1 MTKSNPTRMVRD
13 YAWIAL
19 GSVLYSLSFD
29 WFYVP
34 NQIGFGGLTALGMI
48 LNYLSPAIPIGM
60 VVLIL
65 NIPLFLLGWTFL
77 GGHTLVSSLLAMTAT
92 SVLVD
97 LIAAMH
103 TFPSMDPMLAAIFG
117 GVSLGVS
124 LGMIFSKGATTGG
137 TDLTARLLKLPFAW
151 LPMGKLLMVV
161 DLTMLLS
168 VSLVFRSM
176 ESAMYGM
183 ISLYISTLVM
193 DGVLYGLDQSK
204 VAYIVTTRPQEI
216 AAEIDRQMDR
226 GATFLHGEGSFSR
239 GEQKL
244 VLMCAFKQ
252 KQIVPL
258 KALVHELDPEAFLI
272 VCDAHEVLG
281 QGFRRYQKNDI

>member
-1 MTKSNPTRMVRD
+1 MTKTTFSRMVRD
-13 YAWIAL
+13 YAWITL
-19 GSVLYSLSFD
+19 GAALYSLSFD

-48 LNYLSPAIPIGM
+48 LNHLSPAIPIGA
-60 VVLIL
+60 VVLVL
-65 NIPLFLLGWTFL
+65 NIPIFILGWKFL
-77 GGHTLVSSLLAMTAT
+77 GGHTLVSSLFAMAAT

-97 LIAAMH
+97 LIAAAY
-103 TFPSMDPMLAAIFG
+103 TFPPMDPMLAAVFG
-117 GVSLGVS
+117 GVMLGVS
-124 LGMIFSKGATTGG
+124 LGMIFSRGATTGG
-137 TDLTARLLKLPFAW
+137 TDLIARLLKLPFAW
-151 LPMGKLLMVV
+151 LPVGKLLMAV
-161 DLTMLLS
+161 DLSMLLA
-168 VSLVFRSM
+168 VSIAFRSM
-176 ESAMYGM
+176 ESAMYGI

-193 DGVLYGLDQSK
+193 DGVLYGMDQSK
-204 VAYIVTTRPQEI
+204 VAYIVTARPQEV

-226 GATFLHGEGSFSR
+226 GATFLPGEGSFSR
-239 GEQKL
+239 EEKL

-272 VCDAHEVLG
+272 VCNAHEVLG

>member
-1 MTKSNPTRMVRD
+1 MAKPNLTRMVRD

-65 NIPLFLLGWTFL
+65 NIPLFLLGWKFL
-77 GGHTLVSSLLAMTAT
+77 GGHTLVSSLFAMTAT
-92 SVLVD
+92 SMLVD
-97 LIAAMH
+97 LIAAMY

-239 GEQKL
+239 EEKL

>member
-1 MTKSNPTRMVRD
+1 MTKPNLTRMVRD

-65 NIPLFLLGWTFL
+65 NIPLFLLGWKFL
-77 GGHTLVSSLLAMTAT
+77 GGHTLVSSLFAMTDT

-103 TFPSMDPMLAAIFG
+103 TFPSMYPMLAAIFG

-239 GEQKL
+239 EEKL

>member
-1 MTKSNPTRMVRD
+1 MTKTTFSRMVRD
-13 YAWIAL
+13 YAWITL
-19 GSVLYSLSFD
+19 GAALYSLSFD

-48 LNYLSPAIPIGM
+48 LNHLSPAIPIGA
-60 VVLIL
+60 VVLVL
-65 NIPLFLLGWTFL
+65 NIPIFILGWKFL
-77 GGHTLVSSLLAMTAT
+77 GGHTLVSSLFAMAAT

-97 LIAAMH
+97 LIAAAY
-103 TFPSMDPMLAAIFG
+103 TFPPMDPMLAAVFG
-117 GVSLGVS
+117 GVMLGVS

-137 TDLTARLLKLPFAW
+137 TDLIARLLKLPFAW
-151 LPMGKLLMVV
+151 LPVGKLLMAV
-161 DLTMLLS
+161 DLSMLLA
-168 VSLVFRSM
+168 VSIAFRSM
-176 ESAMYGM
+176 ESAMYGI

-193 DGVLYGLDQSK
+193 DGVLYGMDQSK
-204 VAYIVTTRPQEI
+204 VAYIVTARPQEV

-239 GEQKL
+239 EEKL

-272 VCDAHEVLG
+272 VCNAHEVLG

>member
-1 MTKSNPTRMVRD
+1 MTKHTAPRLARD
-13 YAWIAL
+13 YLWITL

-65 NIPLFLLGWTFL
+65 NIPLFLLGWKFL
-77 GGHTLVSSLLAMTAT
+77 GGHTLVSSLFAMTAT

-239 GEQKL
+239 EEKL

>member
-1 MTKSNPTRMVRD
+1 MTKHTLSRMVRD

-48 LNYLSPAIPIGM
+48 LNHLSPAIPIGT
-60 VVLIL
+60 VVLVL
-65 NIPLFLLGWTFL
+65 NIPIFILGWKFL
-77 GGHTLVSSLLAMTAT
+77 GGHTLVSSLFAMAAT

-97 LIAAMH
+97 LIAAIY
-103 TFPSMDPMLAAIFG
+103 TFPPMDPMLAAVFG

-137 TDLTARLLKLPFAW
+137 TDLIARLLKLPFAW
-151 LPMGKLLMVV
+151 LPMGKLLLVV
-161 DLTMLLS
+161 DLAMLLA
-168 VSLVFRSM
+168 VSIAFRSM
-176 ESAMYGM
+176 ESAMYGI

-193 DGVLYGLDQSK
+193 DMVLYGLDQSK
-204 VAYIVTTRPQEI
+204 VAYIVTARPQEI

-239 GEQKL
+239 EEKL

-281 QGFRRYQKNDI
+281 QGFRRYQKNDL

>member
-1 MTKSNPTRMVRD
+1 MTKHTLSRVVRD
-13 YAWIAL
+13 YTWIFL

-48 LNYLSPAIPIGM
+48 LNHLSPAIPIGT
-60 VVLIL
+60 VVLVL
-65 NIPLFLLGWTFL
+65 NVPIFILGWKFL
-77 GGHTLVSSLLAMTAT
+77 GGHTLVSSLFAMAAT

-97 LIAAMH
+97 LIAAIY
-103 TFPSMDPMLAAIFG
+103 TFPPMDPMLAAVFG
-117 GVSLGVS
+117 GVSLGVA

-137 TDLTARLLKLPFAW
+137 TDLIARLLKLPFAW
-151 LPMGKLLMVV
+151 LPVGRLLLVV
-161 DLTMLLS
+161 DLSMLLA
-168 VSLVFRSM
+168 VSIAFRSM

-193 DGVLYGLDQSK
+193 DGVLYGMDQSK
-204 VAYIVTTRPQEI
+204 VAYIITATPRIMAE
-216 AAEIDRQMDR
+216 EIDRQLDR
-226 GATFLHGEGSFSR
+226 GVTFLRGEGSFSGKER
-239 GEQKL
+239 L

-252 KQIVPL
+252 RQIVPL
-258 KALVHELDPEAFLI
+258 KALVHELDPQAFLI

>member
-1 MTKSNPTRMVRD
+1 MTKHTLSRMVRD
-13 YAWIAL
+13 YTWIAL

-48 LNYLSPAIPIGM
+48 LNHLSPAIPIGT
-60 VVLIL
+60 VVLVL
-65 NIPLFLLGWTFL
+65 NIPIFILGWKFL
-77 GGHTLVSSLLAMTAT
+77 GGHTLVSSLFAMAAT

-97 LIAAMH
+97 LIAAIY
-103 TFPSMDPMLAAIFG
+103 TFPPMDPMLAAVFG
-117 GVSLGVS
+117 GVSLGAS

-137 TDLTARLLKLPFAW
+137 TDLIARLLKLPFAW
-151 LPMGKLLMVV
+151 LPMGKLLLAV
-161 DLTMLLS
+161 DLSMLLA
-168 VSLVFRSM
+168 VSIAFRSM
-176 ESAMYGM
+176 ESAMYGI

-193 DGVLYGLDQSK
+193 DMVLYGLDQSK
-204 VAYIVTTRPQEI
+204 VAYIVTARPQEI

-239 GEQKL
+239 EEKL

>member
-1 MTKSNPTRMVRD
+1 MTKTTFSRMVRD
-13 YAWIAL
+13 YAWITL
-19 GSVLYSLSFD
+19 GAVLYSLSFD

-48 LNYLSPAIPIGM
+48 LNHLSPAIPIGT
-60 VVLIL
+60 VVLVL
-65 NIPLFLLGWTFL
+65 NIPIFILGWKFL
-77 GGHTLVSSLLAMTAT
+77 GGHTLVSSLFAMAAT

-97 LIAAMH
+97 LIAAAY
-103 TFPSMDPMLAAIFG
+103 TFPPMLAAVFG
-117 GVSLGVS
+117 GVMLGVS
-124 LGMIFSKGATTGG
+124 LGMIFSRGATTGG
-137 TDLTARLLKLPFAW
+137 TDLIARLLKLPFAW
-151 LPMGKLLMVV
+151 LPVGKLLMAV
-161 DLTMLLS
+161 DLSMLLA
-168 VSLVFRSM
+168 VSIAFRSM
-176 ESAMYGM
+176 ESAMYGI
-183 ISLYISTLVM
+183 ISLYISTMVM
-193 DGVLYGLDQSK
+193 DGVLYGMDRSK
-204 VAYIVTTRPQEI
+204 VAYIVTARPQEV

-239 GEQKL
+239 EEKL

>member
-1 MTKSNPTRMVRD
+1 MTKPNLTRMVRD

-65 NIPLFLLGWTFL
+65 NIPLFLLGWKFL
-77 GGHTLVSSLLAMTAT
+77 GGHTLVSSLFAMTAT
-92 SVLVD
+92 SMLVD

-239 GEQKL
+239 EEKL

>member
-1 MTKSNPTRMVRD
+1 MTKHTLSRMVRD

-48 LNYLSPAIPIGM
+48 LNHLSPAIPIGT
-60 VVLIL
+60 VVLVL
-65 NIPLFLLGWTFL
+65 NIPIFILGWKFL
-77 GGHTLVSSLLAMTAT
+77 GGHTLVSSLFAMAAT

-97 LIAAMH
+97 LIAAIY
-103 TFPSMDPMLAAIFG
+103 TFPPMDPMLAAVFG
-117 GVSLGVS
+117 GVSLGAS

-137 TDLTARLLKLPFAW
+137 TDLIARLLKLPFAW
-151 LPMGKLLMVV
+151 LPMGKLLLAV
-161 DLTMLLS
+161 DLSMLLA
-168 VSLVFRSM
+168 VSIAFRSM
-176 ESAMYGM
+176 ESAMYGI

-193 DGVLYGLDQSK
+193 DMVLYGLDQSK

-239 GEQKL
+239 EEKL

>member
-1 MTKSNPTRMVRD
+1 MTKTTFSRMVWD
-13 YAWIAL
+13 YIWIAL
-19 GSVLYSLSFD
+19 GAVLYSVSFD

-48 LNYLSPAIPIGM
+48 LNHLSPAIPIGT
-60 VVLIL
+60 VVLVL
-65 NIPLFLLGWTFL
+65 NIPLFLLGWKLL
-77 GGHTLVSSLLAMTAT
+77 GGRTLVSSLFAMAAT

-97 LIAAMH
+97 LIAALY
-103 TFPSMDPMLAAIFG
+103 TFPPMDPMLAAVFG
-117 GVSLGVS
+117 GVSLGIS

-137 TDLTARLLKLPFAW
+137 TDLIARLLKLPFAW
-151 LPMGKLLMVV
+151 LPIGKLLLAV
-161 DLTMLLS
+161 DLSMLLA
-168 VSLVFRSM
+168 VSIAFRSM
-176 ESAMYGM
+176 ESAMYGI

-193 DGVLYGLDQSK
+193 DGVLYGMDRSK
-204 VAYIVTTRPQEI
+204 VAYIVTARPQEV

-239 GEQKL
+239 EEKL

-281 QGFRRYQKNDI
+281 QGFRRYQKNDL

>member
-1 MTKSNPTRMVRD
+1 MTKPNLTRMVRD

-65 NIPLFLLGWTFL
+65 NIPLFLLGWKFL
-77 GGHTLVSSLLAMTAT
+77 GGHTLVSSLFAMTAT

-97 LIAAMH
+97 LIAAMY

-216 AAEIDRQMDR
+216 AAEIDRQMER
-226 GATFLHGEGSFSR
+226 GTTFLHGEGSFSR
-239 GEQKL
+239 EEKL

>member
-1 MTKSNPTRMVRD
+1 MTKPNLTRMVRD

-65 NIPLFLLGWTFL
+65 NIPLFLLGWKFL
-77 GGHTLVSSLLAMTAT
+77 GGHTLVSSLFAMTAT

-226 GATFLHGEGSFSR
+226 GATFLHGEGSFSK
-239 GEQKL
+239 EEKL

>member
-1 MTKSNPTRMVRD
+1 MTKHTLSRVVRD
-13 YAWIAL
+13 YTWIFL
-19 GSVLYSLSFD
+19 GAILYSVSFD

-48 LNYLSPAIPIGM
+48 LNHLSPAIPIGG
-60 VVLIL
+60 VVLVL
-65 NIPLFLLGWTFL
+65 NVPIFILGWKLL
-77 GGHTLVSSLLAMTAT
+77 GGHTLVSSLFAMAAT

-97 LIAAMH
+97 LIAAVY
-103 TFPSMDPMLAAIFG
+103 TFPPMDPMLAAIFG
-117 GVSLGVS
+117 GVALGLS

-137 TDLTARLLKLPFAW
+137 TDLIARLLKIPFAW
-151 LPMGKLLMVV
+151 LPVGKLLMAV
-161 DLTMLLS
+161 DLLMLLA
-168 VSLVFRSM
+168 VSIAFRSM
-176 ESAMYGM
+176 ESAMYGI

-193 DGVLYGLDQSK
+193 DGVLYGMDRSK
-204 VAYIVTTRPQEI
+204 VAYIVTARPQEV

-239 GEQKL
+239 EEKL

-258 KALVHELDPEAFLI
+258 KALVHDLDPEAFLI

-281 QGFRRYQKNDI
+281 EGFRRYRKNDI